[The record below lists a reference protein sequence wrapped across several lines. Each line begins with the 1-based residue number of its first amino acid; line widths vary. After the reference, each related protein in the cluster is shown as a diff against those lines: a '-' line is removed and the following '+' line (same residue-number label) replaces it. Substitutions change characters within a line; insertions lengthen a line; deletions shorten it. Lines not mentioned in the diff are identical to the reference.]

1 MKLSARE
8 RLVLALDVNN
18 FKKAEELVDKL
29 TDYVGVFK
37 IGNQLFTAEGTKV
50 IKMVQEKGGKV
61 FLDLKFH
68 DIPNTVARAA
78 EVVSKLGV
86 YIFDIHT
93 SGGYEMMK
101 AAVEASKKS
110 SFALGISKPLIL
122 GVTLLTSINQEILEK
137 EIGIKKSIEEQVVH
151 LAKLAKAAGLD
162 GVVASPWEIKALR
175 AACGE
180 GFVILTPGIRPVCLC
195 VTCLRASSLR
205 QARRQAGKSD
215 DDQKRIM
222 TPQEAI
228 KLGADFIVIG
238 RPITNATN
246 PVKASQEILK
256 EMEEVLKDGY

>member
-8 RLVLALDVNN
+8 RLVLALDVNS

-37 IGNQLFTAEGTKV
+37 IGNQLFTAEGNKV

-101 AAVEASKKS
+101 AAVEASKKL

-137 EIGIKKSIEEQVVH
+137 EIGIKKSLEEQVVH

-180 GFVILTPGIRPVCLC
+180 GFVILTPGIRL
-195 VTCLRASSLR
+195 
-205 QARRQAGKSD
+205 AGKSD
-215 DDQKRIM
+215 DDQKRTM

>member
-1 MKLSARE
+1 M
-8 RLVLALDVNN
+8 VLALDVNN

-37 IGNQLFTAEGTKV
+37 IGNQLFTAEGIKV

-101 AAVEASKKS
+101 ATVEASKKL

-137 EIGIKKSIEEQVVH
+137 EIGIKKSLEEQVVH
-151 LAKLAKAAGLD
+151 LSKLAEAAGLD

-175 AACGE
+175 AACGKN
-180 GFVILTPGIRPVCLC
+180 FVILTPGIRPVCLC
-195 VTCLRASSLR
+195 DAY
-205 QARRQAGKSD
+205 RQAGKSD